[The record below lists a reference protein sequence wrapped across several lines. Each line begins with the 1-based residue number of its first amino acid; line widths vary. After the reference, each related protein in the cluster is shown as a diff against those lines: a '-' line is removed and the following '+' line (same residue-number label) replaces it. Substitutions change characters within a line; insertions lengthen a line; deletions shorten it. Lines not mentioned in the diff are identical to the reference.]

1 MLRTRTFGAM
11 GASLIALVAG
21 SGIAMAADIYQMPPT
36 SSPSAYYAPT
46 SAFSWTGPY
55 LGLQGGYG
63 WGSSTF
69 TDTETPANVNKIGV
83 RGWQGG
89 VYGGYNFQTAS
100 PLVIG
105 VEADANWSGKSGSNA
120 GDTVSNPWNASI
132 RGRLGFSMDR
142 YMVYGTGGVA
152 FGSVKVTDNLLP
164 PVTESATR
172 VGWAAGLGVEAA
184 VTENVVV
191 RGEFRHTNLGTA
203 TLPTLGTA
211 SYYSN
216 DVMVGIG
223 YKF

>member
-21 SGIAMAADIYQMPPT
+21 TGIAVAADIYQMPPT

-63 WGSSTF
+63 WGSSTY
-69 TDTETPANVNKIGV
+69 TDSVPSDNKIGV

-89 VYGGYNFQTAS
+89 VYGGFNFQTAS
-100 PLVIG
+100 PLVLG
-105 VEADANWSGKSGSNA
+105 VEADANWSGKKGSNA
-120 GDTVSNPWNASI
+120 GDSVSNPWNASV

-152 FGSVKVTDNLLP
+152 FGQVKVTDGGGP
-164 PVTESATR
+164 TTESVNRT
-172 VGWAAGLGVEAA
+172 GWAAGLGVEAA